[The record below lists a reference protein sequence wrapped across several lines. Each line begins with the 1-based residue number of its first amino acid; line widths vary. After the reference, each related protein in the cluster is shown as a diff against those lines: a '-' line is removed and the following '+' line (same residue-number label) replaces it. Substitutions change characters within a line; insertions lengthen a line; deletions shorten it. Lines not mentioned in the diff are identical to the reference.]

1 MKKSFFRAAAVAVL
15 ILLLLSPSLAFEG
28 AKNGL
33 SLWANVVLPTLLP
46 FMICSNVIVAL
57 DAIHLLIFPV
67 KRLLEQG
74 LHLTAAGC
82 YVLVSGLL
90 CGYPMGA
97 RNVSDF
103 LDAGKI
109 QGNEARR
116 LLAICNHP
124 SPMFLL
130 GYTAALLPAGI
141 PVWVLLLSV
150 YAPIL
155 PLSWLAGKVYGTG
168 DNAEPSYVGSRGVQG
183 SRGIPEGREILG
195 SRGMPGNCGVLGSRG
210 IPEGPEPPRRRL
222 SFDESL
228 MDSAEVMVKIGGY
241 IMLFSILA
249 LYITK
254 LPISLPAA
262 KAALLGFVEITTG
275 LSAISQAVPGAAG
288 GLMITAAV
296 AFGGMSGIFQTKSVM
311 KNAGLSI
318 RHYVVWKAIHSLLS
332 SLVFILLACFLL
344 HPSAA

>member
-1 MKKSFFRAAAVAVL
+1 MKKSFFRATAVAVL
-15 ILLLLSPSLAFEG
+15 VLLLLSPSLAFEG

-67 KRLLEQG
+67 KRLLERG
-74 LHLTAAGC
+74 MHLTAAGC

-90 CGYPMGA
+90 CGYPMGV
-97 RNVSDF
+97 RNASDF

-109 QGNEARR
+109 QGDEARR
-116 LLAICNHP
+116 LLAVCNHP

-168 DNAEPSYVGSRGVQG
+168 EDAKAPYAGSRGV
-183 SRGIPEGREILG
+183 PG
-195 SRGMPGNCGVLGSRG
+195 SRGMPGSCGIS
-210 IPEGPEPPRRRL
+210 EDPEPPRPRL

-249 LYITK
+249 LYITR
-254 LPISLPAA
+254 LPISLPSA

-275 LSAISQAVPGAAG
+275 LSAISQAVPGATG

-296 AFGGMSGIFQTKSVM
+296 AFGGLSGIFQTKSVM

-344 HPSAA
+344 LPSAA